1 MFFPKVIRRERKKDP
16 NDQERTMSAFFL
28 FCSEQCPKIKSEHPG
43 LCIGETAKKLVEMW
57 SEQFVKI
64 SNNMSRKQLN

>member
-1 MFFPKVIRRERKKDP
+1 MFLPKVIRKERKKDP
-16 NDQERTMSAFFL
+16 NDQKRPLFAFFL

-43 LCIGETAKKLVEMW
+43 LFIGETAKKLVEMW